1 MTRRLRPILAI
12 AGVLLL
18 LAYVAVR
25 ELEDRGYLDLPR
37 YEPAPETVTEAF
49 AAVIGDQDPSCLETD
64 VEVLAGYWRW
74 VAQFTILEGVSVQR
88 AGANEFVNLLA
99 EHRIA
104 LIDLAPTHGC
114 TGVFTSL
121 DAVSAT
127 YIDFITAFRQDE
139 GRNVMAQHEAS
150 YAAAVKTSTQNLTAA
165 IKAASA
171 AQAP

>member
-104 LIDLAPTHGC
+104 LIDLAPAHGC
-114 TGVFTSL
+114 TGVFESL
-121 DAVSAT
+121 DVVADR
-127 YIDFITAFRQDE
+127 YIDYIIAFRQSEDDA
-139 GRNVMAQHEAS
+139 VMAQRQS
-150 YAAAVKTSTQNLTAA
+150 DYAAAVKTATSNLGEA
-165 IKAASA
+165 IRAGVG
-171 AQAP
+171 